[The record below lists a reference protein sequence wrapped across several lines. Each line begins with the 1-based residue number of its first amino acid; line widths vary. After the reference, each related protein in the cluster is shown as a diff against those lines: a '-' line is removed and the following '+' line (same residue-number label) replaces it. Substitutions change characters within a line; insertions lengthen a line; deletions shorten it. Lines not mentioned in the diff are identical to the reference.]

1 MDINS
6 VRILITVVSF
16 AVFVA
21 IIAWAM
27 SPSNRARFDRDAL
40 IPLNED
46 KEPGA

>member
-6 VRILITVVSF
+6 IRILITVVSF

-27 SPSNRARFDRDAL
+27 SPSNRARFDSDAL

-46 KEPGA
+46 KETGA